1 MADAKKPAKAM
12 RSGIREL
19 EIRTRR
25 MVDDSMAG
33 AYHSVFKGRGM
44 DFDEVREYSPGDEV
58 RTIDWNVTARAGRP
72 FVKKFTEERELTIF
86 LVVDISAS
94 GNFGSGAMA
103 KRDLAAEVAS
113 VLAFSAIRNSDK
125 VGLILYTDRIERYL
139 PPKKGRR
146 HVLRVVR
153 DILYHEPQ
161 GTGTDTVKMLDTV
174 NHVLHRRAVVFLI
187 SDFETSGDP
196 GIARANLRRA
206 VRQTNRRHDLI
217 AVHIE
222 DPREKELPNVGI
234 IALEDAE
241 TGEIIELDTANV
253 RRVYGAIC
261 VARGSTPCNYG
272 RMRPTF
278 LRCSDSSNRAAVH
291 AYEGGCPRPP
301 RRKWLDLAGLIVRNR
316 SGRIVRGYPRYPRA
330 EGCAG
335 VLDRTCGTRGR
346 AGRRALRLCCL
357 ASAPSVRSPPDSDPV
372 GKNPGAPG
380 RHQASDASRHGTGIR
395 DRGVRGD
402 SRLHREAV
410 RCRRHAADHRGVSA
424 DAIAE
429 LE

>member
-1 MADAKKPAKAM
+1 MADEKKSTKAM
-12 RSGIREL
+12 RSGMREL

-58 RTIDWNVTARAGRP
+58 RTIDWNVTARAGRA

-94 GNFGSGAMA
+94 GNFGSGELA

-161 GTGTDTVKMLDTV
+161 GVGTDTVKTLDAV
-174 NHVLHRRAVVFLI
+174 NNLLHRRAVVFLI
-187 SDFETSGDP
+187 SDFETSGGDP
-196 GIARANLRRA
+196 EVARAQLRRA

-217 AVHIE
+217 ALHIE

-241 TGEIIELDTANV
+241 TGEIIELNTARATV
-253 RRVYGAIC
+253 RKRFSELSLERAQ
-261 VARGSTPCNYG
+261 R
-272 RMRPTF
+272 
-278 LRCSDSSNRAAVH
+278 LKSD
-291 AYEGGCPRPP
+291 
-301 RRKWLDLAGLIVRNR
+301 L
-316 SGRIVRGYPRYPRA
+316 RA
-330 EGCAG
+330 EG
-335 VLDRTCGTRGR
+335 VDIVQLRTDAPYIPPLQRFFKSRGR
-346 AGRRALRLCCL
+346 PR
-357 ASAPSVRSPPDSDPV
+357 V
-372 GKNPGAPG
+372 
-380 RHQASDASRHGTGIR
+380 
-395 DRGVRGD
+395 
-402 SRLHREAV
+402 
-410 RCRRHAADHRGVSA
+410 
-424 DAIAE
+424 
-429 LE
+429 

>member
-1 MADAKKPAKAM
+1 MADEKKSAKAM
-12 RSGIREL
+12 RSGMREL

-58 RTIDWNVTARAGRP
+58 RTIDWNVTARAGRA

-94 GNFGSGAMA
+94 GNFGSGELA

-161 GTGTDTVKMLDTV
+161 GVGTDTVKTLDAV
-174 NHVLHRRAVVFLI
+174 NNLLHRRAVVFLI
-187 SDFETSGDP
+187 SDFETSRGDP
-196 GIARANLRRA
+196 EAARTQLRRA

-217 AVHIE
+217 ALHIE

-241 TGEIIELDTANV
+241 TGEIIELNTARASV
-253 RRVYGAIC
+253 RKRFNELSLERAQ
-261 VARGSTPCNYG
+261 R
-272 RMRPTF
+272 
-278 LRCSDSSNRAAVH
+278 LKSD
-291 AYEGGCPRPP
+291 
-301 RRKWLDLAGLIVRNR
+301 L
-316 SGRIVRGYPRYPRA
+316 RA
-330 EGCAG
+330 EG
-335 VLDRTCGTRGR
+335 VDIVQLRTDTPYIPPLQRFFKSRGR
-346 AGRRALRLCCL
+346 PR
-357 ASAPSVRSPPDSDPV
+357 V
-372 GKNPGAPG
+372 
-380 RHQASDASRHGTGIR
+380 
-395 DRGVRGD
+395 
-402 SRLHREAV
+402 
-410 RCRRHAADHRGVSA
+410 
-424 DAIAE
+424 
-429 LE
+429 

>member
-1 MADAKKPAKAM
+1 MADEKKSTPSM
-12 RSGIREL
+12 RASMRQL

-25 MVDDSMAG
+25 MVDDTLAG

-58 RTIDWNVTARAGRP
+58 RTIDWNVTAREGRA
-72 FVKKFTEERELTIF
+72 FVKKFREERELTIF

-153 DILYHEPQ
+153 DILYHGPQ
-161 GTGTDTVKMLDTV
+161 GTGTDTVKTLDVV

-187 SDFETSGDP
+187 SDFETSGGDP
-196 GIARANLRRA
+196 GSARAELRRA

-241 TGEIIELDTANV
+241 TGEIVELDTARATV
-253 RRVYGAIC
+253 RKRFSELSLER
-261 VARGSTPCNYG
+261 AR
-272 RMRPTF
+272 R
-278 LRCSDSSNRAAVH
+278 LKSD
-291 AYEGGCPRPP
+291 
-301 RRKWLDLAGLIVRNR
+301 L
-316 SGRIVRGYPRYPRA
+316 RA
-330 EGCAG
+330 EG
-335 VLDRTCGTRGR
+335 VDTVQLRTDMPYIPPLQRFFKSRGR
-346 AGRRALRLCCL
+346 PR
-357 ASAPSVRSPPDSDPV
+357 V
-372 GKNPGAPG
+372 
-380 RHQASDASRHGTGIR
+380 
-395 DRGVRGD
+395 
-402 SRLHREAV
+402 
-410 RCRRHAADHRGVSA
+410 
-424 DAIAE
+424 
-429 LE
+429 

>member
-1 MADAKKPAKAM
+1 MADESKSAPSR
-12 RSGIREL
+12 RSRMREL
-19 EIRTRR
+19 EISTRR

-58 RTIDWNVTARAGRP
+58 RTIDWNVTARAGRA

-103 KRDLAAEVAS
+103 KRELAAEVAS

-161 GTGTDTVKMLDTV
+161 GIGTDTVKTLDVV

-187 SDFETSGDP
+187 SDFVASGGDP
-196 GIARANLRRA
+196 AAARAQLRRA

-217 AVHIE
+217 ALHIE
-222 DPREKELPNVGI
+222 DPRERELPNVGI
-234 IALEDAE
+234 VALEDAE
-241 TGEIIELDTANV
+241 TGEIIEINTGRSAV
-253 RRVYGAIC
+253 RKRFAELSLER
-261 VARGSTPCNYG
+261 AQRLRG
-272 RMRPTF
+272 
-278 LRCSDSSNRAAVH
+278 
-291 AYEGGCPRPP
+291 
-301 RRKWLDLAGLIVRNR
+301 DL
-316 SGRIVRGYPRYPRA
+316 RA
-330 EGCAG
+330 EG
-335 VLDRTCGTRGR
+335 VDSVQLRTDMPYIPPLQRFFKSRGR
-346 AGRRALRLCCL
+346 PR
-357 ASAPSVRSPPDSDPV
+357 V
-372 GKNPGAPG
+372 
-380 RHQASDASRHGTGIR
+380 
-395 DRGVRGD
+395 
-402 SRLHREAV
+402 
-410 RCRRHAADHRGVSA
+410 
-424 DAIAE
+424 
-429 LE
+429 